1 MGSGGAWSISERM
14 EPAAETRRGDRAA
27 TRWGWIDGRWGG
39 RVRRISAR
47 GWDRRGT
54 REKAKRRIG
63 AGARADLGGAAR
75 ADGRADDRGG
85 SSGGEREHG
94 DASRD
99 RGRGSRRRGGLD
111 LERPASAGK
120 RGLFTIPAVERF
132 FRDRAS
138 FRGQKHPRVRNS
150 CQRGDRDESRTALS
164 SSPTALRTRFARRRT
179 LVSLS
184 PRPIFRHF
192 NDARHLSSATMSA
205 TASAL
210 SGRATLGRSSFAPS
224 FRRAARAVALSKP
237 KTNARSRGS
246 LVVRAEQERLN
257 VVMVGAECAPF
268 SKTGG
273 LGDVM
278 GSLPKV
284 RKSRTPSPHRPAPAR
299 AVHPSSPRPS
309 RPSTVASAR
318 SCQLSSPSCLFPRR
332 RAPPRTPI
340 IRATVHLPRATVHLQ
355 QHLHRS

>member
-1 MGSGGAWSISERM
+1 MATLRGIAVEARGVVVDWTSSAPERR
-14 EPAAETRRGDRAA
+14 EKGRGFSRLQPA
-27 TRWGWIDGRWGG
+27 TR
-39 RVRRISAR
+39 SF
-47 GWDRRGT
+47 
-54 REKAKRRIG
+54 
-63 AGARADLGGAAR
+63 L
-75 ADGRADDRGG
+75 
-85 SSGGEREHG
+85 
-94 DASRD
+94 
-99 RGRGSRRRGGLD
+99 
-111 LERPASAGK
+111 
-120 RGLFTIPAVERF
+120 
-132 FRDRAS
+132 RDRAS
-138 FRGQKHPRVRNS
+138 FRGQNHPRVRNS
-150 CQRGDRDESRTALS
+150 ASVAIGTSREPCFHPQRLS
-164 SSPTALRTRFARRRT
+164 ARVSLGAVR

-184 PRPIFRHF
+184 PRPIFRHS
-192 NDARHLSSATMSA
+192 NDARQLARATMSA

-210 SGRATLGRSSFAPS
+210 RGRATIGRSSFAPS

-284 RKSRTPSPHRPAPAR
+284 RESRAPSPHRPKSAR

-355 QHLHRS
+355 KHLHRS